1 MLTAGHA
8 HRATPHFHLKDAS
21 AAVVFLLPTLLIL
34 GIFKVFPA
42 FYSLFLS
49 FFEWDGLAQA
59 RTAVGGENYGELF
72 ASAEFWNS
80 LRVTL
85 LYSGG
90 VTSFALVAGLILAVL
105 LNSSLRGQT
114 SFRVIYFL
122 PVITPTVASGV
133 IWKYLFDPSQGV
145 LNRFLEVVG
154 IEGPAWLSSPEW
166 ALPAVVIVGIW
177 KRIGFNLVI
186 YLAALQ
192 AIPRTFYEVASLDG
206 AGPITKFMRITV
218 PLVAPST
225 FFVAV
230 TSIIDSFQAFDLVYV
245 MTGGGPLGSTDVI
258 GYMLYRYGFRY
269 YELGYASAIAYA
281 MFILLFA
288 ATLIQYRFQRKE

>member
-1 MLTAGHA
+1 
-8 HRATPHFHLKDAS
+8 
-21 AAVVFLLPTLLIL
+21 
-34 GIFKVFPA
+34 
-42 FYSLFLS
+42 
-49 FFEWDGLAQA
+49 
-59 RTAVGGENYGELF
+59 
-72 ASAEFWNS
+72 
-80 LRVTL
+80 
-85 LYSGG
+85 
-90 VTSFALVAGLILAVL
+90 
-105 LNSSLRGQT
+105 
-114 SFRVIYFL
+114 
-122 PVITPTVASGV
+122 
-133 IWKYLFDPSQGV
+133 
-145 LNRFLEVVG
+145 
-154 IEGPAWLSSPEW
+154 
-166 ALPAVVIVGIW
+166 VVIVGIW
-177 KRIGFNLVI
+177 KRIGFNIVI